1 MRIVRSL
8 ACSAFPMTQ
17 PSSPLIQIAVA
28 VALLFVS
35 PVVRGETHRFSPT
48 EYHNTFSAGHR
59 PVLTLKPGDRLITK
73 TIDASGLDSQ
83 EQQVG
88 RRPNPQTGPFFVDGA
103 EPGDILVVHLEKIEC
118 NRATA
123 WSGSLLAPY
132 AVDPG
137 FLRSEAL
144 REQRN
149 QTWAIDK
156 KNGIAYIESAS
167 FRPGRIEIPLKP
179 MLGCVAT
186 APPRKQAIVTSTP
199 DTFGGNMDYN
209 GMVAGVKLML
219 PVFEP
224 GALLFLGDGHAA
236 QGDGE
241 LIGNAL
247 ETSMDVELTVE
258 LIKHKRINWPRAESQ
273 DFIMV
278 LGSAR
283 PLLQA
288 LQHATTDMQRWLME
302 DFGFD
307 EHGSSLLMGH
317 VVQYD
322 IANVVDPHFTVV
334 AKISKSC
341 LAAKAM
347 SK

>member
-1 MRIVRSL
+1 MKTLVRSPQCL
-8 ACSAFPMTQ
+8 
-17 PSSPLIQIAVA
+17 SPLMRVVVA
-28 VALLFVS
+28 GSLLFIA
-35 PVVRGETHRFSPT
+35 PALHGETHHFSPT

-73 TIDASGLDSQ
+73 TIDASGVDWQ
-83 EQQVG
+83 GQKVG
-88 RRPNPQTGPFFVDGA
+88 QGPNPETGPFFIEGA
-103 EPGDILVVHLEKIEC
+103 EAGDVLVVHLEKIEP

-123 WSGSLLAPY
+123 FSGSLLAPY

-137 FLRSEAL
+137 FLRSEGL
-144 REQRN
+144 RDQQN
-149 QTWAIDK
+149 QTWTIDK
-156 KNGIAYIESAS
+156 KRGIASLESTT
-167 FRPGRIEIPLKP
+167 FRPGKIEIPLKP

-186 APPRKQAIVTSTP
+186 APSGKQAIATSTP

-241 LIGNAL
+241 VIGNAL

-258 LIKHKRINWPRAESQ
+258 LIKRKMIRWPRVENQ

-283 PLLQA
+283 PLLEA
-288 LQHATTDMQRWLME
+288 LQHATTEMQRWLTA
-302 DFGFD
+302 DYGFD
-307 EHGSSLLMGH
+307 ERGSSLLMGH
-317 VVQYD
+317 VVRYD
-322 IANVVDPHFTVV
+322 IANIVDPHFTVV
-334 AKISKSC
+334 AKIPKSC
-341 LAAKAM
+341 LTVKEM
-347 SK
+347 DK